1 MTRSICRIVLACCLG
16 LLSGCGQTDS
26 VASVAQEQIAAGN
39 ELASLLEG
47 VKDATSLDAA
57 RPRIKTLWER
67 LQRAEAR
74 MKALPPAAEN
84 QDQFEKYH
92 DKLGEMV
99 GRLFD
104 AVMAIRDKIPT
115 ALVTF
120 KELGIFQVSSDGRLM
135 IGKVYD
141 VTRPPTPGK

>member
-1 MTRSICRIVLACCLG
+1 
-16 LLSGCGQTDS
+16 
-26 VASVAQEQIAAGN
+26 
-39 ELASLLEG
+39 
-47 VKDATSLDAA
+47 
-57 RPRIKTLWER
+57 
-67 LQRAEAR
+67 